1 MQQINVTPI
10 EHLPNFRVGTKVQIS
25 SQDGKIRFLTSLVG
39 VHDQDVIVAH
49 LPTAEEL
56 LEKCGCSQVPLQWYE
71 AFFRVKQELI
81 LRLVDKGIVYAFE
94 TSVME
99 VTGKKSRMI
108 ILNYPAKVYQQELR
122 KEPRYP
128 CTLLAQVHCRNEQ
141 FEGVVKDVSTGGCQI
156 RLQNPNARNR
166 VMQMK
171 NSGFFVTFEI
181 LLPDNST
188 YFVFKGDLIS
198 VISLQYGLRLGIAF
212 KSEYNAIKQYLGA
225 LHLN

>member
-1 MQQINVTPI
+1 MQQISVTPL
-10 EHLPNFRVGTKVQIS
+10 EYLPNFRVGTKVQIS
-25 SQDGKIRFLTSLVG
+25 SQDGKMRFLTSLVG

-71 AFFRVKQELI
+71 TFFNVKQDLI
-81 LRLVDKGIVYAFE
+81 LRLVDKGVVYAFE

-99 VTGKKSRMI
+99 ITGSKNRMI
-108 ILNYPAKVYQQELR
+108 MLSYPTKVYQQELR

-128 CTLLAQVHCRNEQ
+128 CTLLAHIYCRHEQ
-141 FEGVVKDVSTGGCQI
+141 FDGLIKDVSNGGCQI
-156 RLQNPNARNR
+156 RLPDHESLQKIR
-166 VMQMK
+166 QLK
-171 NSGFFVTFEI
+171 ESGFFITFEI
-181 LLPDNST
+181 LFPDNDS

-198 VISLQYGLRLGIAF
+198 VLPLQRGLRLGIAF
-212 KSEYNAIKQYLGA
+212 KNQYTEIAKYLTA

>member
-56 LEKCGCSQVPLQWYE
+56 SEKCGCSQIPLQWYE
-71 AFFRVKQELI
+71 AFFKVKQELI

-99 VTGKKSRMI
+99 VAGSKSRMI
-108 ILNYPAKVYQQELR
+108 MLNYPAKVYQQELR

-141 FEGVVKDVSTGGCQI
+141 FEGLVKDVSSGGCQI
-156 RLQNPNARNR
+156 RLQDPDAKAK

-171 NSGFFVTFEI
+171 DSGCFVTFEI
-181 LLPDNST
+181 LFPNHST

-198 VISLQYGLRLGIAF
+198 VIALQCGLRLGIAF
-212 KSEYNAIKQYLGA
+212 KSDYNEIKKYLRA